1 MGAWDTERSIS
12 ANRLRNGVTGG
23 LGIVFPFGGALADAT
38 VFRDGARVR
47 LVRPMPLVDLYAED
61 GAVQVLTAGA
71 VHFTLQFAVGHV
83 GCPWSCY

>member
-38 VFRDGARVR
+38 VFRDGAGVR
-47 LVRPMPLVDLYAED
+47 LVRPMPLANLYAED
-61 GAVQVLTAGA
+61 STVQVFAHRA
-71 VHFTLQFAVGHV
+71 VHFCF
-83 GCPWSCY
+83 

>member
-12 ANRLRNGVTGG
+12 ANRLRNGVIGG

-47 LVRPMPLVDLYAED
+47 LMLPLGLANLYAED
-61 GAVQVLTAGA
+61 SAVQVFAHRA
-71 VHFTLQFAVGHV
+71 VHFCF
-83 GCPWSCY
+83 

>member
-38 VFRDGARVR
+38 VFRDGAGVR

-71 VHFTLQFAVGHV
+71 VHFCF
-83 GCPWSCY
+83 